1 MIPVEFTRKEATMSP
16 QAGYLLQEEVV
27 PRLRSAVPHAVR
39 CVGCEDAQEL
49 IQDGTAMAAR
59 MLDSAERAGKR
70 FTPGNIAYYTI
81 QHLKS
86 GRRSTGSTVVDVL
99 GTGTQLSGHTRLTSF
114 EEPAAI
120 SEETGGEIFLFHDV
134 LSTDQEDP
142 SMAVARKMDW
152 DSFCAGLSKREITLI
167 HFLSQGQ
174 SLRDMAVA
182 SRVSDSTIQTT
193 KRKLASAI
201 LDFMGPDFIR
211 QVQRQ
216 PGWHDGVNATREKMA
231 CRGERQAD

>member
-1 MIPVEFTRKEATMSP
+1 MSP

-49 IQDGTAMAAR
+49 VQDGTAMAAR
-59 MLDSAERAGKR
+59 MLDSAERAGKQV
-70 FTPGNIAYYTI
+70 TPGNIAYYAI

-114 EEPAAI
+114 EEPAAVC
-120 SEETGGEIFLFHDV
+120 EETGGEIFQFHDV
-134 LSTDQEDP
+134 LSNGQEDP

-174 SLRDMAVA
+174 SLRDVA
-182 SRVSDSTIQTT
+182 ASFHVCDSTIQTT

-201 LDFMGPDFIR
+201 LEFMGADIIV
-211 QVQRQ
+211 QVQKQ
-216 PGWHDGVNATREKMA
+216 PDWRNGVHATREKMA
-231 CRGERQAD
+231 CRGERQAA